1 MEQSPAKGSLGS
13 SCSSEELGMSSRS
26 PARRTKIKIS
36 GSTQTAHQYSAAN
49 TNQEYY
55 SSSQRAALAASG
67 SPRQLSE
74 TMKERLLASQKRSP
88 QISTAKTKSRTRMQ
102 SRERPALPQVM
113 SLNSEY
119 FSDSSDS
126 MYADAQQQVTTENQ
140 NTGGWYHRQYA
151 TAQNQDHSCNE
162 GD

>member
-1 MEQSPAKGSLGS
+1 
-13 SCSSEELGMSSRS
+13 
-26 PARRTKIKIS
+26 
-36 GSTQTAHQYSAAN
+36 
-49 TNQEYY
+49 
-55 SSSQRAALAASG
+55 
-67 SPRQLSE
+67 
-74 TMKERLLASQKRSP
+74 
-88 QISTAKTKSRTRMQ
+88 MQ
-102 SRERPALPQVM
+102 SRERPALPQMM

-151 TAQNQDHSCNE
+151 TAQNQDHSRNE